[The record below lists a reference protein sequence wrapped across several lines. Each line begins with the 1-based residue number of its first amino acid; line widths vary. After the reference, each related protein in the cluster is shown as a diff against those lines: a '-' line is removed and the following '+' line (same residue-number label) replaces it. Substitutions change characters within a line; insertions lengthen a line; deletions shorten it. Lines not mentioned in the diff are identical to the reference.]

1 MRVGVDEDVSKVDK
15 GEEIMDC
22 ETWCTIIST
31 LVDIIVGILTLLT
44 LIAALKA
51 NKQNRK
57 EIEQAK
63 LDFTYSIKIHE
74 QEKNIALL
82 DKRVSILNSFEKMKN
97 SGYEFGIRPKIT
109 KAAPIPFSEKEII
122 ILFRNDRSI
131 LSNYR
136 LLINYI
142 EQTDKLLSDLNT
154 YYKHYNT
161 PDGEG
166 GYNNNVW
173 GEILKYEDL
182 IGKYEDSQQIEIEFE
197 DYCKRNSFSEN
208 VLELNECINYNYFEI
223 RNSISKLTHE
233 FEQTKNNLVGFTEA
247 FVEESIKFV
256 SE

>member
-1 MRVGVDEDVSKVDK
+1 MNCEIEVS
-15 GEEIMDC
+15 
-22 ETWCTIIST
+22 TWCTIIST
-31 LVDIIVGILTLLT
+31 LVEIVVGILTFLT
-44 LIAALKA
+44 LIAAHKA

-63 LDFTYSIKIHE
+63 LDFAYSIRMHE

-82 DKRVSILNSFEKMKN
+82 DKRVSILKSFEEIKN
-97 SGYEFGIRPKIT
+97 SDYEFDIRPKIT

-122 ILFRNDRSI
+122 ILFRNDKSI

-136 LLINYI
+136 LLIDYI
-142 EQTDKLLSDLNT
+142 EQTNNLLSDLNT
-154 YYKHYNT
+154 YYNHYIT

-173 GEILKYEDL
+173 DEILRYEGL
-182 IGKYEDSQQIEIEFE
+182 IGQYEDSQQIESKFE
-197 DYCKRNSFSEN
+197 DYCKKNSFSDN

-233 FEQTKNNLVGFTEA
+233 FERTKNNLVGFTKA
-247 FVEESIKFV
+247 FIEESIKFV
-256 SE
+256 NE

>member
-1 MRVGVDEDVSKVDK
+1 MRGGADEDVSETYK
-15 GEEIMDC
+15 GEKIMNC

-31 LVDIIVGILTLLT
+31 LVEIIVGILTLLT

-97 SGYEFGIRPKIT
+97 SGYKFDIRPKIT

-122 ILFRNDRSI
+122 ILFRNDKSI

-142 EQTDKLLSDLNT
+142 EQTDKLLSDLDT
-154 YYKHYNT
+154 YYKHYIT

-166 GYNNNVW
+166 GNNNNVW
-173 GEILKYEDL
+173 DEILKYEDL
-182 IGKYEDSQQIEIEFE
+182 IEKYEDSQQIEIELE
-197 DYCKRNSFSEN
+197 NYCKINSFFDN
-208 VLELNECINYNYFEI
+208 VPELNECINYNYFEI

-233 FEQTKNNLVGFTEA
+233 FERTKNNLVGLTKA
-247 FVEESIKFV
+247 FVEESIKLV
-256 SE
+256 NE